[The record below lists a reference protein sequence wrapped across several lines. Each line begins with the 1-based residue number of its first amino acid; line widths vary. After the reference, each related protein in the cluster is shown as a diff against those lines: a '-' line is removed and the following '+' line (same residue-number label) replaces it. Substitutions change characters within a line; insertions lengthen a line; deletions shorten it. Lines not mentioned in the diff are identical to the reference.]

1 MRRRLSAA
9 LSELLRH
16 LPANDSSRKYAAMLI
31 KLEDS
36 KRSYR
41 FDFVDAPKSG
51 LSDATKR
58 AFFSDDRK
66 GRS

>member
-31 KLEDS
+31 KLERNDRPALTS
-36 KRSYR
+36 SMLRSP
-41 FDFVDAPKSG
+41 D
-51 LSDATKR
+51 
-58 AFFSDDRK
+58 
-66 GRS
+66 